1 MHAAQPSI
9 CASAHACFC
18 MAARLHMQT
27 AAPAS
32 ARAHRCAGMTA
43 VQACVRGGRT
53 ATLSPAFWCCQPGPG
68 RWYRS
73 AAGAGGCSSIPRT
86 PWYGSLRAFVLGNGD
101 VPRCGRVSSHVCL
114 PELQG
119 AGRQLEEAW
128 LQAGGAEGQQGTGFW
143 GETASRWDYCC
154 QHCEA
159 VILALGIYTACSQ
172 RDAC

>member
-101 VPRCGRVSSHVCL
+101 VPRCGRVSSHMCAYL
-114 PELQG
+114 NSREPGDSWKKPGCRLAELRGSRAQASG
-119 AGRQLEEAW
+119 GRQRH
-128 LQAGGAEGQQGTGFW
+128 AGI
-143 GETASRWDYCC
+143 TAAS
-154 QHCEA
+154 
-159 VILALGIYTACSQ
+159 TAK
-172 RDAC
+172 R